1 MADALN
7 KWLQLQRQNVPD
19 GSMVRWFG
27 HRQAIDYSLNRWAAV
42 TRYVDDGKLTAD
54 NNWVENPS
62 PRRFIRT

>member
-1 MADALN
+1 MVR
-7 KWLQLQRQNVPD
+7 WFD